1 MPVAAGSTVTLHY
14 TLSLAATG
22 RVVDTTRDGEPLRL
36 VVGESDLLP
45 AFERCL
51 LGLETGDVRSFEI
64 ESRDAY
70 GAEDIADIQAMPRS
84 DFPPDM
90 KLEAGMVIGFDLPS
104 GEEVPGTIVEVSE
117 HEVQV
122 DFSHPLAGHDLVF
135 AVEIL
140 HVEPPRADRLP
151 ESG

>member
-1 MPVAAGSTVTLHY
+1 MPVEIGSTVTLHY

-22 RVVDTTRDGEPLRL
+22 RVVETTRDRDPPRL
-36 VVGESDLLP
+36 VIGESDLLP

-51 LGLETGDVRSFEI
+51 LGLDTGDVRRLEI
-64 ESRDAY
+64 ASRDAY
-70 GAEDIADIQAMPRS
+70 GEDDVADMQVMPRS

-90 KLEAGMVIGFDLPS
+90 KLEPGMVVGFSLPS
-104 GEEVPGTIVEVSE
+104 GEEVPGTLVEVSE

-135 AVEIL
+135 DVEIL
-140 HVEPPRADRLP
+140 DVEPPQ
-151 ESG
+151 G

>member
-1 MPVAAGSTVTLHY
+1 MPVEIGSTVTLHY

-22 RVVDTTRDGEPLRL
+22 RVVDTTRDSEPMRL
-36 VVGESDLLP
+36 LVGESDLLP

-51 LGLETGDVRSFEI
+51 LGLDTGDVRRFEI
-64 ESRDAY
+64 ASRDAF
-70 GAEDIADIQAMPRS
+70 GEEDVADMQVMPRS

-90 KLEAGMVIGFDLPS
+90 KLEPGMVIGFDLPS
-104 GEEVPGTIVEVSE
+104 GDEVPGTVVEVSE
-117 HEVQV
+117 HEIQV

-140 HVEPPRADRLP
+140 DVEPPR
-151 ESG
+151 G

>member
-1 MPVAAGSTVTLHY
+1 MPVEVGSTVTLHY

-22 RVVDTTRDGEPLRL
+22 RVVDSTRAGEPLRL
-36 VVGESDLLP
+36 VVGGSELLP
-45 AFERCL
+45 VFERCL
-51 LGLETGDVRSFEI
+51 LGLETGELRSFEI

-70 GAEDIADIQAMPRS
+70 GAEDVADIQVMPRS
-84 DFPPDM
+84 DFPPEM
-90 KLEAGMVIGFDLPS
+90 RLEPGMVIGFDLPS

-117 HEVQV
+117 QEVQV

-140 HVEPPRADRLP
+140 GIEPPQ
-151 ESG
+151 G